1 MITQKVEV
9 SRKTVVFTVLFVLGL
24 WFLFYIQDLIIE
36 LFIAILVMT
45 ILNPVV
51 NFLSKFRVP
60 RPLSVLVTY
69 VFLIII
75 LAVLIINLAPPLIE
89 QSTNFVNGL
98 PVYIESLGLAPE
110 VGDRAVED
118 FLSQVGVLPAHF
130 AQFALSIFS
139 NIIEVITVL
148 IFAFYLLVS
157 RPNLDDQVAF
167 VLGENKKA
175 KIRDIVN
182 KLEARLGGWARGQL
196 LLMFMVG
203 FSTYIGLRL
212 LGVPYALPLSILAGL
227 LEIVPYV
234 GPIIA
239 AIPAVIIGFGTSPV
253 IGVATTALAF
263 LIQQIENYI
272 FVPNIMQRSVGLS
285 SLIVL
290 LSLAIGFRLFGVVGA
305 IISIPAVL
313 TIQVLGKEL
322 ALDSKKLA

>member
-1 MITQKVEV
+1 MKYLT
-9 SRKTVVFTVLFVLGL
+9 LGL
-24 WFLFYIQDLIIE
+24 
-36 LFIAILVMT
+36 
-45 ILNPVV
+45 
-51 NFLSKFRVP
+51 
-60 RPLSVLVTY
+60 
-69 VFLIII
+69 
-75 LAVLIINLAPPLIE
+75 
-89 QSTNFVNGL
+89 
-98 PVYIESLGLAPE
+98 
-110 VGDRAVED
+110 
-118 FLSQVGVLPAHF
+118 
-130 AQFALSIFS
+130 
-139 NIIEVITVL
+139 
-148 IFAFYLLVS
+148 YLL
-157 RPNLDDQVAF
+157 L
-167 VLGENKKA
+167 
-175 KIRDIVN
+175 I
-182 KLEARLGGWARGQL
+182 
-196 LLMFMVG
+196 FMVG